1 MDCRVAHFRS
11 LLAMTNWL
19 NFIVSTKLSAIFRFK
34 MNTLLSTF
42 SASVSELKKNP
53 SQLIEES
60 EGESIAILNH
70 NKPTA
75 YLVPAEK
82 YERMMEELDDLNI
95 SRIIH
100 EREEEKKL
108 AKEVSLDD
116 L

>member
-1 MDCRVAHFRS
+1 
-11 LLAMTNWL
+11 
-19 NFIVSTKLSAIFRFK
+19 
-34 MNTLLSTF
+34 
-42 SASVSELKKNP
+42 
-53 SQLIEES
+53 
-60 EGESIAILNH
+60 
-70 NKPTA
+70 
-75 YLVPAEK
+75 VPAEK

>member
-1 MDCRVAHFRS
+1 M
-11 LLAMTNWL
+11 N
-19 NFIVSTKLSAIFRFK
+19 IV
-34 MNTLLSTF
+34 LSTF
-42 SASVSELKKNP
+42 SASVSDLKKNP

-60 EGESIAILNH
+60 DGEPIAILNH

-75 YLVPAEK
+75 YLMQAEK
-82 YERMMEELDDLNI
+82 YERMIEELYDLNL
-95 SRIIH
+95 SRIIR

>member
-1 MDCRVAHFRS
+1 
-11 LLAMTNWL
+11 
-19 NFIVSTKLSAIFRFK
+19 
-34 MNTLLSTF
+34 MNTVLSTF
-42 SASVSELKKNP
+42 FASVSELKKNP

-60 EGESIAILNH
+60 KGESIAILNH

-82 YERMMEELDDLNI
+82 YEMMMEELDDLNI
-95 SRIIH
+95 SRIIQ
-100 EREEEKKL
+100 EREDEKKS

>member
-1 MDCRVAHFRS
+1 MACRVAHFRS
-11 LLAMTNWL
+11 LLAMTNCL
-19 NFIVSTKLSAIFRFK
+19 NFIVSAKLSAIFSLN
-34 MNTLLSTF
+34 MNTLFSAL

>member
-1 MDCRVAHFRS
+1 M
-11 LLAMTNWL
+11 N
-19 NFIVSTKLSAIFRFK
+19 IV
-34 MNTLLSTF
+34 LSTF
-42 SASVSELKKNP
+42 SASVSDLKKNP

-60 EGESIAILNH
+60 DGEPIAILNH

-82 YERMMEELDDLNI
+82 YERMIEELDDLNI
-95 SRIIH
+95 SRIIQ

>member
-1 MDCRVAHFRS
+1 MACRVAHFRS
-11 LLAMTNWL
+11 LLAIKNWL
-19 NFIVSTKLSAIFRFK
+19 NFIVSAKLSAIFSLN
-34 MNTLLSTF
+34 MNTLFSAL

-53 SQLIEES
+53 SQLIEKS
-60 EGESIAILNH
+60 DGESIAILNH

-95 SRIIH
+95 SRIIQ